1 MSRIGN
7 PFAALVSRLQRARV
21 EDQSIAPRTR
31 PQPAPTPSETTP
43 ARPTTFSPTSL
54 DAAHTARVGFNQ
66 ADRLRANLFSMFRP
80 AAAPTAAPTAA
91 TSAAA
96 AAGNTQT
103 VTASAAPNA
112 AIRDFQT
119 TTSTIAITED
129 LKTTGVRVDVNIAH
143 SYASDLVVKL
153 RSPEG
158 REVLLRNREGGRG
171 TGTVSFTANPTD
183 FNGVSTKG
191 NWTLVVED
199 RAGGDVGTLRNWSL
213 ALTGTRPAPEPP
225 PATGGRTVTQTA
237 TPNASIRDFQ
247 TTTSTIAINDDL
259 KTTGVRVDVNIAHT
273 YASDLV
279 VKLRSPQGQE
289 VTLRNREGG
298 RGNGTVSFTANPS
311 DFNGTDAKGEWTL
324 IVEDRER
331 GDVGTLRSWSLSVT
345 GTDRTPP
352 PAPPRPTPPPDNSPL
367 LLGNPSNAVPDVRQ
381 ENNYLIVRDQ
391 FTASYNRA
399 DAKPNWVAW
408 HTDRSHLGREG
419 RGKFDENS
427 TDNQLPEGWRRVT
440 TFDYTGSGYDR
451 GHHLPSADRTASRE
465 ANNGTFLMTNV
476 LPQAPDNN
484 QGPWERM
491 ERYVRD
497 QIRQNDMEAYTIMGS
512 YGEVGRIPGQGGD
525 ANIAIP
531 ERVWKVVVLI
541 PRGDND
547 LERINRDTQVIAVD
561 MPNRQGIRN
570 DNWED
575 YRVSVAD
582 IERAT
587 NMRFFT
593 NLPPEVQ
600 AALREKGR

>member
-1 MSRIGN
+1 MTRIN
-7 PFAALVSRLQRARV
+7 PFAALISRLQRARV
-21 EDQSIAPRTR
+21 EDQSIAPRAR
-31 PQPAPTPSETTP
+31 AQAPMPAPVENASRQPS
-43 ARPTTFSPTSL
+43 AFSAASL

-66 ADRLRANLFSMFRP
+66 ADRLRAGLFGMLRP
-80 AAAPTAAPTAA
+80 ALAPTTATAPTTASA
-91 TSAAA
+91 TGA
-96 AAGNTQT
+96 TQT
-103 VTASAAPNA
+103 VTGTASPNA
-112 AIRDFQT
+112 AIRDFQM
-119 TTSTIAITED
+119 TTSTIAITDD
-129 LKTTGVRVDVNIAH
+129 LKTTGVQVDVNITH

-158 REVLLRNREGGRG
+158 QEVTLRNREGGRG
-171 TGTVSFTANPTD
+171 NGMVSFTANPAD

-191 NWTLVVED
+191 NWTLIVED
-199 RAGGDVGTLRNWSL
+199 RAGGDIGTLRNWSL
-213 ALTGTRPAPEPP
+213 ALTGTRPTPPP
-225 PATGGRTVTQTA
+225 PAASERTVTQTA
-237 TPNASIRDFQ
+237 TPNAAIRDLQ
-247 TTTSTIAINDDL
+247 TTTSSIVINDDI
-259 KTTGVRVDVNIAHT
+259 KATGVRVDVNIAHT
-273 YASDLV
+273 YAGDLV

-298 RGNGTVSFTANPS
+298 RGTGTVSFTANPA
-311 DFNGTDAKGEWTL
+311 DFNGVDAKGEWTL

-331 GDVGTLRSWSLSVT
+331 ADVGTLRSWSLSVT
-345 GTDRTPP
+345 GADRVPT
-352 PAPPRPTPPPDNSPL
+352 PPRPTPPPDNSPL
-367 LLGNPSNAVPDVRQ
+367 LLGNPSNATPDVRN

-391 FTASYNRA
+391 FTASYSRA

-427 TDNQLPEGWRRVT
+427 TDNQLPEGWRRIT

-465 ANNGTFLMTNV
+465 MNNGTFLMTNV
-476 LPQAPDNN
+476 IPQAPDNN

-531 ERVWKVVVLI
+531 DRVWKVVVLI

-587 NMRFFT
+587 GHRFFT